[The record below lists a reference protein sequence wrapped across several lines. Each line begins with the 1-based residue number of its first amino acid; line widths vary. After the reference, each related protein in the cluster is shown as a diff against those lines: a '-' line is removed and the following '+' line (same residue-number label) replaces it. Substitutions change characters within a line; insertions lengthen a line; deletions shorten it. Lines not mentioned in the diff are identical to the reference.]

1 MSGKKSKKKTKIV
14 DVREAMET
22 IDTSVEAI
30 ESLFFPDAGAVSA
43 EDDADEKVENQPLPP
58 SMAQKPM
65 DQKSPAEWAYER
77 IILYIQKFEEQLD
90 SDHEVVMGFVG
101 GGVGSMH
108 VQGMGFF
115 APDLVTFYGVD
126 EGGTKTQMVQH
137 VSQLNVTLKAT
148 IKQNKEAEAARI
160 GFLLEKELEKKKPG
174 RAKGRSDKG
183 KKAV

>member
-1 MSGKKSKKKTKIV
+1 
-14 DVREAMET
+14 MET
-22 IDTSVEAI
+22 IDTSVEAV
-30 ESLFFPDAGAVSA
+30 ESLFFPEAGAVSA
-43 EDDADEKVENQPLPP
+43 TDDADQKVENQPLPAA
-58 SMAQKPM
+58 MAKKPVS
-65 DQKSPAEWAYER
+65 QKSAAEWAYER

-90 SDHEVVMGFVG
+90 GDQEVAMGFVG

-148 IKQNKEAEAARI
+148 VKQNKEAEPTRI
-160 GFLLEKELEKKKPG
+160 GFLLENELEKKG
-174 RAKGRSDKG
+174 N
-183 KKAV
+183 V

>member
-1 MSGKKSKKKTKIV
+1 MSGKKSKKKSKKTV
-14 DVREAMET
+14 DARKSMET
-22 IDTSVEAI
+22 IDTSVEAV
-30 ESLFFPDAGAVSA
+30 ESLFFPEAGAVSTT
-43 EDDADEKVENQPLPP
+43 DDAEQKAENQPLPAA
-58 SMAQKPM
+58 MAKKPVS
-65 DQKSPAEWAYER
+65 QKSAAEWAYER

-90 SDHEVVMGFVG
+90 GDQEVAMGFVG

-148 IKQNKEAEAARI
+148 VKQNKEAEPTRI
-160 GFLLEKELEKKKPG
+160 GFLLDNELDKKG
-174 RAKGRSDKG
+174 SA
-183 KKAV
+183 